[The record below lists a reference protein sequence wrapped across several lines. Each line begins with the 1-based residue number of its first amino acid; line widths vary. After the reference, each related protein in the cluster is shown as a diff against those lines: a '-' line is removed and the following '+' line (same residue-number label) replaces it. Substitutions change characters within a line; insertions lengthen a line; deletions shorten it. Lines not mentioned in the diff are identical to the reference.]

1 MPDGTI
7 ATPNPAGDIQSWVN
21 LLGSIFGTT
30 GNTNSNT
37 TSPEGLAA
45 GSSLLPILMQML
57 TSSDFSPEAAERDSQ
72 PAVQLI
78 LKQLMESGIPQISGQ
93 EGSAGAYN
101 STTSALLKNDLAARG
116 AAEGASLIAKNK
128 ATYGALRTGQAN
140 SLIGLINS
148 IINANRQTQTTTTT
162 PNVASNTAA
171 RNAALAGLAAGA
183 ARNLTKPPPPGGIAK
198 PGSKPKPIDNVADP
212 DDLPPEM
219 LMNIQNPDRL
229 PNFDSVDQEP
239 DDGGP
244 TPEVTVSNTGND
256 TPDMAI
262 TDQGLGDLMNLGDL
276 GSDLGN
282 LENPDPDSG
291 AGNTDWSWLIPDNPD
306 QTPPD
311 PDNLDLGG
319 GDGLGGGL
327 PDGGGGDGDPFPE
340 E

>member
-21 LLGSIFGTT
+21 LLGSIFGTS
-30 GNTNSNT
+30 GSTNSNT
-37 TSPEGLAA
+37 TSPEGLQA
-45 GSSLLPILMQML
+45 GTSLLPILMQML
-57 TSSDFSPEAAERDSQ
+57 TSSDFSPDAAERDSQ

-116 AAEGASLIAKNK
+116 AAEGAALIAKNK

-148 IINANRQTQTTTTT
+148 IINANRQTQTNTTT
-162 PNVASNTAA
+162 PNLASNTAA

-183 ARNLTKPPPPGGIAK
+183 ARNLTKPPPPGGI
-198 PGSKPKPIDNVADP
+198 PRSGGKPKPIDNVADP

-219 LMNIQNPDRL
+219 LMDIQNPDRL
-229 PNFDSVDQEP
+229 PNFDSVDQTP

-244 TPEVTVSNTGND
+244 TPEVSVTNTGND
-256 TPDMAI
+256 MPGMGDT
-262 TDQGLGDLMNLGDL
+262 GLGDLMNLGDL
-276 GSDLGN
+276 GTDLGN
-282 LENPDPDSG
+282 FDNPDNPDSG
-291 AGNTDWSWLIPDNPD
+291 AGNTDWSWLVPDNPD
-306 QTPPD
+306 TTQ
-311 PDNLDLGG
+311 PDNPDG
-319 GDGLGGGL
+319 GLGGGL
-327 PDGGGGDGDPFPE
+327 PDGGGDGDPFPE